1 MTLQTAQYTVG
12 TAAVQI
18 ISSQNNPTQVL
29 LHNAEKQTTHYIY
42 LGGSSS
48 VTTETGI
55 HMDGSDNYQIVLQP
69 GSSLWAIAASN
80 YDLHVMWQVL

>member
-1 MTLQTAQYTVG
+1 MTFQTAQYTVG

-18 ISSQNNPTQVL
+18 ISPQNNPTQVL

-55 HMDGSDNYQIVLQP
+55 HMDGSDNYQMVLQP
-69 GSSLWAIAASN
+69 GNSLWAIAANN
-80 YDLHVMWQVL
+80 YDLHVSWQVL

>member
-1 MTLQTAQYTVG
+1 MTFQTAQFTVG

-18 ISSQNNPTQVL
+18 ISPQNNPTQVL

-55 HMDGSDNYQIVLQP
+55 HMDGSDNYQMVLQP

-80 YDLHVMWQVL
+80 YDLHVSWQVV

>member
-1 MTLQTAQYTVG
+1 MPLQTAQYTVG

-18 ISSQNNPTQVL
+18 ISPQNNPTQVL

-48 VTTETGI
+48 VTTETTPLVKPI
-55 HMDGSDNYQIVLQP
+55 TYLKELEANLLHLVLLK
-69 GSSLWAIAASN
+69 SL
-80 YDLHVMWQVL
+80 YDFALRH